1 MLALL
6 SKYLCPRSNHFA
18 PRPSWSCQWLGGT
31 GLGGVG
37 VASGFEAER
46 QELSRRS
53 HPQRGEDGTKSV
65 KPAKDFGPSIGEQA
79 RLPGGGGG
87 GYQKNRGKEAD
98 LCFRKTQ

>member
-1 MLALL
+1 MAG
-6 SKYLCPRSNHFA
+6 RD
-18 PRPSWSCQWLGGT
+18 GGR
-31 GLGGVG
+31 GGRGGG

>member
-1 MLALL
+1 MV
-6 SKYLCPRSNHFA
+6 
-18 PRPSWSCQWLGGT
+18 GGW
-31 GLGGVG
+31 G

-65 KPAKDFGPSIGEQA
+65 KPAKDFGPSTGEQA

-87 GYQKNRGKEAD
+87 GYQKNRGKKQIRALGSD
-98 LCFRKTQ
+98 YIKRGHSWRQR